1 MTYRTRIAAV
11 FLLGFFLDLI
21 NMFIAS
27 VAFPAMGQALHA
39 TPSALAWVSNGYI
52 AGLTLV
58 IPFSA
63 MLARLL
69 GAKRLILLSLFV
81 FSAASAAAG
90 LASTLDSLIAWRVIQ
105 GLGGGLLI
113 PVGQALAW
121 QQFKPHERARLS
133 SAVMLV
139 ALLAPACSPALGGV
153 LVQTLGWRWIFF
165 ATLPVA
171 ALAFVL
177 AGLWLRNEKP
187 QQTLTRRLLHLP
199 LLKDP
204 LLRFS
209 MLVYL
214 CVPGTFI
221 GVNVMGMFYLQSIA
235 RLTPAETGALMLPW
249 SLASFVAITAT
260 GRYFNRTG
268 PRPLIVLGC
277 LLQAI
282 GMGLLI
288 GIGPDTP
295 FALPVLAFTLMGAG
309 GSLCSSTAQSSAFLT
324 IPHDAMP
331 DASALWNLNRQ
342 LSFFLGALVL
352 AALLSLAQRYLPP
365 LTAWHG
371 IFLFAAGVTLLPL
384 LAVIRLNN
392 AKVLRQLQQENV

>member
-1 MTYRTRIAAV
+1 MMYRTRVAVV

-27 VAFPAMGQALHA
+27 VAFPAMGEALHA

-153 LVQTLGWRWIFF
+153 LVQTFGWRWIFF

-295 FALPVLAFTLMGAG
+295 FTLPVLAFTMMGAG